1 MNKEELKTI
10 VAQMLREMHG
20 GEQPEPAV
28 KASEYKPTASDAD
41 SRNRKGISPASVPS
55 DVNETVSFVL

>member
-28 KASEYKPTASDAD
+28 KDRR
-41 SRNRKGISPASVPS
+41 SRRRRLALGSGKKNYRGI
-55 DVNETVSFVL
+55 TVI